1 MKIALV
7 TPAPRG
13 SRLGNR
19 VTAVRYARLLRELG
33 HRVAINPP
41 APHRHHLLFAL
52 HARRSAG
59 IVSAFVD
66 AAPQRPVVVVMTGT
80 DLYCDLP
87 DDGDARRSLE
97 LATAIVVL
105 QPEGLTRIPSPWRHK
120 AVVIRQSVVPYGGRA
135 TPRKR
140 TFDLCV
146 VGHLREV
153 KDPLRPALAARGLPS
168 ASRIAI
174 VQAGRILEPSYRAA
188 VRREMRDNPRYR
200 WIGELPRH
208 RARHLIA
215 RSRGLVLPSFAE
227 GGAHVVAEA
236 IVDDTPVLASRIDGT
251 VGQLGA
257 DYPGYY
263 PPGDTDAL
271 RALMERFER
280 DDAFRARLADAV
292 AAHTPEVMPVK
303 ERDSLGGLL
312 DGPLLRP

>member
-33 HRVAINPP
+33 HQVAINPR
-41 APHRHHLLFAL
+41 AAHEHALLFAL

-59 IVSAFVD
+59 IVSAFHD
-66 AAPQRPVVVVMTGT
+66 AAPERPVVVVMTGT

-87 DDGDARRSLE
+87 DDEDAHRSLE

-105 QPEGLTRIPSPWRHK
+105 QPEGLKRLNAGWRRK
-120 AVVIRQSVVPYGGRA
+120 AVAIRQSVAPYRGRA

-146 VGHLREV
+146 VGHLRDV
-153 KDPLRPALAARGLPS
+153 KDPLRPAMAARDLPTT
-168 ASRIAI
+168 SRIAI
-174 VQAGRILEPSYRAA
+174 VQAGRILEAPYRAA
-188 VRREMRDNPRYR
+188 VRREVHCNPRYQ
-200 WIGELPRH
+200 WLGEVPRH

-236 IVDDTPVLASRIDGT
+236 IVDDTPVLASHIDGT

-257 DYPGYY
+257 DYPGYH
-263 PPGDTDAL
+263 PPGDTLAL
-271 RALMERFER
+271 RDLMDRFER
-280 DDAFRARLADAV
+280 DADFRARLAEAG
-292 AAHTPEVMPVK
+292 AARAPELTPAR
-303 ERDSLGGLL
+303 EREGLSALL
-312 DGPLLRP
+312 DSPLLRG